1 MAPFQLKDV
10 QRVPYQLT
18 AVDADGNSAQLEAGA
33 TIAVSSSDPTSATV
47 IPDATPAPGSVAS
60 GEIVAGAKLGLV
72 QINAA
77 VTKADGTAGPTGAMS
92 IEIVSG
98 PAASISFGLGTP
110 VG

>member
-10 QRVPYQLT
+10 QKVPYQLT
-18 AVDADGNSAQLEAGA
+18 AVDADGNPAQLEDGSGV
-33 TIAVSSSDPTSATV
+33 TVSSSDTSCATV
-47 IPDATPAPGSVAS
+47 LPDTTPAPGTVAS
-60 GEIVAGAKLGLV
+60 GEIIAGAKLGLV

-77 VTKADGTAGPTGAMS
+77 VTKADGSPGPTGAVS